1 MTTVEE
7 RIKNYKKSKAAG
19 STSVPAFSAASAKN
33 TVEDRIRQYKL
44 EKKIGFDTFQEDLA
58 SASDLVNT
66 VYGGWQNADTMGSA
80 KNTISSM
87 RGRLNA
93 YKAYTNSY
101 SRDTD
106 LTQFNSGIDQLIGA
120 YDSALSDWD
129 SIAGTYSNFVNASAY
144 DKAKKNYELS
154 QKYAGLDYKGVQEA
168 ILQNPEDKEFL
179 SQYGVNVGYSD
190 LREYNRDLLGT
201 AKKITEA
208 SGAEKDVLQKYLKKM
223 KAAKRVYALDHKF
236 DLYKDLMSN
245 EDFEELSVY
254 QPKQKKGIQI
264 FPNKDEDEY
273 DLVNDSAQ
281 KNFNA
286 FNDEMFNT
294 GVPMN
299 KYNFEQMT
307 TDEVAVYNYLYH
319 KDRVEGTDTLDAYK
333 KDMQIV
339 WNKRATEAS
348 DKRIEKLADD
358 SVLASI
364 AMTAESIPKSVFGG
378 SEAALSSVVSKLRGE
393 EINPYSFAYQ
403 DINKANKIRSA
414 VGSNIAEA
422 TQGMEIAGVNVPG
435 FLYDVGLSVADSAVG
450 IALLGKGY
458 TVAASMGA
466 AAQRA
471 KELKEQGASEA
482 QIIMG
487 SAASGIA
494 EAFFEKFSI
503 DNLLKVKNADTIG
516 KLVKETMKQMGIEA
530 SEEVFT
536 ELANIVSDILIRGD
550 LSDAAQTM
558 SAYMNQGYSEKEAI
572 MKVVLDLTK
581 DVTIAGI
588 GGAISGGVMGGA
600 KGASEYAKY
609 NSTGKTITGNNRTDV
624 LADIAKMSEDKNI
637 QEYLKLLNEDKAS
650 QAQIGSLYAQV
661 ARELDADK
669 RSKIDASKRGTIA
682 SRLAE
687 IGENSTTAQNTADAI
702 YKYLFPD
709 SSTEKLTAGER
720 ATLKTENA
728 KKVISEIKNKADW
741 FLYSEMSQE
750 AQEAIRTRNRLE
762 DVKQPKSETKVKAE
776 RRAAEMNTGAE
787 TVDSAT
793 KERISIEG
801 IRTDE
806 NGNTILKTSA
816 GERGLE
822 DVTLTESDAEI
833 VAMAE
838 GMESDKANLFV
849 SMYTQGVNTEDY
861 KDSFDLAYIYGV
873 NAYGV
878 ESVIKNRGVLTARQ
892 TAAVYKLGIQNS
904 TAETQARIDRLT
916 KKHNTGIQA
925 GKFNDSAVDYKKLNK
940 RQQAAVAFVKM
951 FSEKTGINVE
961 FFESTADE
969 NGRRTMENGRFD
981 KSTNTIYMDV
991 YAGLNEN
998 IFEDSIIS
1006 TLSHELTHWL
1016 QDKAPEAYGRLSG
1029 VVMNMLSKDR
1039 KASPEVL
1046 IAAEQSRYQRAHGEE
1061 ISEEYARDELIARTC
1076 EDMLSGSGKV
1086 TEYLSHMDEKTAKTI
1101 GSRLKEAI
1109 GKLKAWIS
1117 DLLRAYKSSST
1128 EAKILRKYSDT
1139 LMRIQKVWD
1148 EAFEKAVMANQAL
1161 RDEATSESKTKL
1173 SAREYTKNQ
1182 FGLDSYSVQE
1192 RENWK
1197 NGNII
1202 VADSPADIVDFIK
1215 KWNKTGEYKRLYCG
1229 KIGKDLAS
1237 RIENDTGVNLEN
1249 YNIAIRSDY
1258 ENSHADI
1265 EREKLRGQI
1274 AITPEVLSLFPTVV
1288 SEYDTVSIEGT
1299 TQTGD
1304 NVALM
1309 FVKDIKGKKVSVT
1322 YVARKRMMLYLQTM
1336 YGWGEKKNPHPAINA
1351 SNDTSTTTPEAV
1363 RDMDSSKN
1371 SVSQNQEKSSVKFSD
1386 RDNTNLKEYT
1396 EEQRVRWKN
1405 SKSIIIYENDA
1416 QLLEFVRDSAEN
1428 LVHGKKMYFG
1438 MVSDYVADML
1448 CAKYGVDVH
1457 NYNCSLKS
1465 DEVRKILKD
1474 HGTEETE
1481 LPRGQVPVRDFDFL
1495 QIPYVMSSPSSVS
1508 DGGEYNGK
1516 PLFNFKKDGIT
1527 VCGIVSDKRL
1537 DLFVQTMYVQKNRSL
1552 ATAIDEQASINTSET
1567 TSGTAS
1573 NNIIPQNQEKS
1584 SVKFSERENI
1594 DLEAELATYN
1604 LDGKWNDYIGIQKN
1618 VIGKLRKE
1626 GFFEDNE
1633 VINKA
1638 SGMVI
1643 RITAKGIKEILG
1655 NGNRFQTLPKELKM
1669 LKVAT
1674 IRSLPEIIQNG
1685 MLKEDNVAN
1694 LHGENEL
1701 FAYIN
1706 SQAIVDGEEYGVRVS
1721 IKKKIGANLFW
1732 IHNIDCD
1739 KKSPELLNLRAQG
1752 RGNYE
1757 TQNSED
1763 SIQQSGEKVNINFS
1777 ERETESIYDAVGE
1790 LQRVQGENEKIRE
1803 DIERLRQKNRLERTL
1818 AGGNFFSES
1827 HLKSITEHI
1836 LEKADSSYSKE
1847 SLLAELKDIYGY
1859 LQREDVEWDIFMTKV
1874 TDTAQRIIADRKGKP
1889 VPNDYAKNI
1898 LSMLRNT
1905 KVLFNDA
1912 QRAEAEYAYGKGWQR
1927 NYFGKVAV
1935 TREGIPLDTAWKEW
1949 AGRYPDMFDA
1959 DISSA
1964 DMATEVLY
1972 AYDVARAAS
1981 GVVEAYDKSEAARNI
1996 SFEIY
2001 NQFWNAVQV
2010 NGISD
2015 KDSTAIKKLKYEH
2028 RVAIKELRERYLER
2042 YYVENRNMK
2051 ALYQQTIKNL
2061 LQKRDEDI
2069 AHVREYTKEYKE
2081 KLEKRSQIDKITK
2094 KSLKLNT
2101 WLVKNSK
2108 EAHVAEILKKPV
2120 AAILK
2125 SLNFSSERLLGIQK
2139 GKHAGEPTRK
2149 DISLSKA
2156 FEHLRDTVSSINDAY
2171 VNEDTVN
2178 DFYGYID
2185 MPPDFAEFV
2194 NKMSGQINDI
2204 LREVG
2209 DNEYILNRMSTEQL
2223 KDINKLLTTLT
2234 RMVTSAN
2241 KAFAGAHG
2249 KTITE
2254 LAEDTIAYA
2263 DQLGAKSKFSGKIAE
2278 FFNFDN
2284 ALPIYTFERFG
2295 DAAQKIFEGLQD
2307 GWDKLSFHVKQITE
2321 YAENAYTAKEVRE
2334 WSEESHEFELSDGVR
2349 KDTVQITAAQIM
2361 SLYCLQKREQAA
2373 DHLLGCGIRVK
2384 DFKDG
2389 RKTISQPKGATLTES
2404 DIRRMAA
2411 ELTPR
2416 QREVADMLQSFMN
2429 TVCSEWGN
2437 EVSMVRFGYKMFDE
2451 ENYFPIMSDKNQHAN
2466 DTPKESA
2473 GSLFRLLNMSFTR
2486 SLTKGAN
2493 SRVMIDNIF
2502 DVFAAHTSDMAKY
2515 NALALPVLDAFK
2527 WHSYH
2532 KNIEVNAA
2540 DKEDRRKIPVGV
2552 KQSLE
2557 HAYGEGANRYITRFL
2572 EDLNGANSGGMT
2584 NTEKFSRKLMS
2595 NSKIAAVG
2603 ANIRVAILQP
2613 TSYVRAS
2620 AVIAPKYLVKAFTHR
2635 PQIQKAKDTCGMA
2648 QWKSM
2653 GFYSTNISK
2662 GVAALIKH
2670 EETWVDKW
2678 REGSMKLAEL
2688 GDSVTWGY
2696 LYNACEAEV
2705 SDMRPELSGEE
2716 KDEAVAKRLREV
2728 IYKTQ
2733 VVDSTMTRTQTM
2745 RTPSTMSQ
2753 MLTSFM
2759 SEAMVSYNLLHG
2771 LCVQFNTDRR
2781 ISGSATAALKKNGR
2795 NILRATM
2802 AYLVTSL
2809 CSAFAGGFIDT
2820 LRDDEEDTEF
2830 GELFFANV
2838 QDNALSDIVSML
2850 PLMRD
2855 LVSVYKGYGSE
2866 RMDMQG
2872 LESAVKATKK
2882 LMKSIENREITY
2894 SAVYS
2899 AVKTASQL
2907 SGLPGSNFVREFKTI
2922 WNNTVGEV
2930 YESMKME

>member
-1 MTTVEE
+1 MSTVEE
-7 RIKNYKKSKAAG
+7 RIKDYKRSKAAG
-19 STSVPAFSAASAKN
+19 STSVPAFSTASAKN

-44 EKKIGFDTFQEDLA
+44 EKKIGFDTFEKDLA

-66 VYGGWQNADTMGSA
+66 VYGGWQSADTMGSG
-80 KNTISSM
+80 KNTVSSM
-87 RGRLNA
+87 RSRLNA
-93 YKAYTNSY
+93 YKAYANSY

-106 LTQFNSGIDQLIGA
+106 LTQFNSGIDQLISA
-120 YDSALSDWD
+120 YNSALSDWD

-154 QKYAGLDYKGVQEA
+154 QKYAGLDYNGVQEA

-190 LREYNRDLLGT
+190 LREYNRDILGT
-201 AKKITEA
+201 AKKITES
-208 SGAEKDVLQKYLKKM
+208 SGAEKDALQKYLKKM
-223 KAAKRVYALDHKF
+223 KTATRVYELDHKF
-236 DLYKDLMSN
+236 DLYRDLMNN

-286 FNDEMFNT
+286 FNNEMFNA

-319 KDRVEGTDTLDAYK
+319 KDRVEGTDALNAYK

-339 WNKRATEAS
+339 WNKRATEAN
-348 DKRIEKLADD
+348 DKRIEKLADE
-358 SVLASI
+358 SALASV
-364 AMTAESIPKSVFGG
+364 AMTVESVPQNIVGVVPAFISNT
-378 SEAALSSVVSKLRGE
+378 LSTIKGE
-393 EINPYSFAYQ
+393 KINPYSYAHR
-403 DINKANKIRSA
+403 DLNASMSARRA

-422 TQGMEIAGVNVPG
+422 TQGMEIAGVNVPS

-450 IALLGKGY
+450 IALLGEGY

-471 KELKEQGASEA
+471 KELKEQGASET

-494 EAFFEKFSI
+494 EAFFEKFSV

-516 KLVKETMKQMGIEA
+516 KLVKETMKQIGIEA

-536 ELANIVSDILIRGD
+536 ELANIVSDTLIRGD

-572 MKVVLDLTK
+572 MKVALDLTK
-581 DVTIAGI
+581 DVALAGI

-600 KGASEYAKY
+600 KGAYEYTKY

-650 QAQIGSLYAQV
+650 KAQIGSLYAQV

-669 RSKIDASKRGTIA
+669 KSKTDASKRETVA
-682 SRLAE
+682 SRLVE
-687 IGENSTTAQNTADAI
+687 MGEDSQTAQNTASAV
-702 YKYLFPD
+702 YKYLFPG
-709 SSTEKLTAGER
+709 SSTEKLTAEER
-720 ATLKTENA
+720 AALKTENA
-728 KKVISEIKNKADW
+728 KAVISEIKHNADW
-741 FLYSEMSQE
+741 FLNSEMSQE
-750 AQEAIRTRNRLE
+750 AQEAVWTRNRLE
-762 DVKQPKSETKVKAE
+762 DIIKQPKSETKVKAE
-776 RRAAEMNTGAE
+776 QRAAEMNTGAE
-787 TVDSAT
+787 TIDNTT
-793 KERISIEG
+793 KEKISIEG
-801 IRTDE
+801 IRTDK
-806 NGNTILKTSA
+806 NGNTFLQTSA
-816 GERGLE
+816 GERSLE

-849 SMYTQGVNTEDY
+849 SLYTQGVNTEDY

-904 TAETQARIDRLT
+904 TAETQARIDKLT

-925 GKFNDSAVDYKKLNK
+925 GKFNDSTIDYKKLNK

-981 KSTNTIYMDV
+981 KSTNTIYLDA

-1016 QDKAPEAYGRLSG
+1016 QDKAPEAYSRLSG
-1029 VVMNMLSKDR
+1029 IVMDMLSKDR

-1046 IAAEQSRYQRAHGEE
+1046 VAAEQRRYKNAHGEE
-1061 ISEEYARDELIARTC
+1061 VSEEYARDELIARTC
-1076 EDMLSGSGKV
+1076 EDMLSNSERV
-1086 TEYLSHMDEKTAKTI
+1086 TEYLSRMDETTAKTI

-1109 GKLKAWIS
+1109 SKLKAWIS

-1128 EAKILRKYSDT
+1128 EAKILRKYNDT
-1139 LMRIQKVWD
+1139 LTRIQKIWD
-1148 EAFEKAVMANQAL
+1148 EAFEKAVMANQAMKDAYNSSV
-1161 RDEATSESKTKL
+1161 DEDLYKYIKDSLNDTTSKKSFYKLADTISERLADDIEQIVGFSVQGYGNEIAPSNIKHIENEHGANGRSDQSMQDLYDLAKIKYVIDNYDKIREGKGARQYKNKDGSSSKTIELQKKIEERYYYVVEAVPDSQKRTL
-1173 SAREYTKNQ
+1173 HVVSAY
-1182 FGLDSYSVQE
+1182 
-1192 RENWK
+1192 
-1197 NGNII
+1197 I
-1202 VADSPADIVDFIK
+1202 
-1215 KWNKTGEYKRLYCG
+1215 NK
-1229 KIGKDLAS
+1229 
-1237 RIENDTGVNLEN
+1237 NDTF
-1249 YNIAIRSDY
+1249 S
-1258 ENSHADI
+1258 
-1265 EREKLRGQI
+1265 
-1274 AITPEVLSLFPTVV
+1274 EVAVQKSP
-1288 SEYDTVSIEGT
+1288 SR
-1299 TQTGD
+1299 
-1304 NVALM
+1304 
-1309 FVKDIKGKKVSVT
+1309 
-1322 YVARKRMMLYLQTM
+1322 YVQ
-1336 YGWGEKKNPHPAINA
+1336 
-1351 SNDTSTTTPEAV
+1351 D
-1363 RDMDSSKN
+1363 
-1371 SVSQNQEKSSVKFSD
+1371 
-1386 RDNTNLKEYT
+1386 
-1396 EEQRVRWKN
+1396 EQRSNV
-1405 SKSIIIYENDA
+1405 
-1416 QLLEFVRDSAEN
+1416 
-1428 LVHGKKMYFG
+1428 
-1438 MVSDYVADML
+1438 
-1448 CAKYGVDVH
+1448 
-1457 NYNCSLKS
+1457 
-1465 DEVRKILKD
+1465 
-1474 HGTEETE
+1474 
-1481 LPRGQVPVRDFDFL
+1481 
-1495 QIPYVMSSPSSVS
+1495 
-1508 DGGEYNGK
+1508 
-1516 PLFNFKKDGIT
+1516 
-1527 VCGIVSDKRL
+1527 
-1537 DLFVQTMYVQKNRSL
+1537 
-1552 ATAIDEQASINTSET
+1552 
-1567 TSGTAS
+1567 S
-1573 NNIIPQNQEKS
+1573 NNSIPQNQEKS
-1584 SVKFSERENI
+1584 SVKFSGRENI

-1633 VINKA
+1633 VINKD

-1643 RITAKGIKEILG
+1643 RITAKGIKETLG
-1655 NGNRFQTLPKELKM
+1655 AGKRFQSLPRVMKELKI
-1669 LKVAT
+1669 AT
-1674 IRSLPEIIQNG
+1674 IRNLPNIIENG
-1685 MLKEDNVAN
+1685 IVSDDNVQN
-1694 LHGENEL
+1694 YHDENGDL
-1701 FAYIN
+1701 YAYIT
-1706 SQAIVDGEEYGVRVS
+1706 SDATIDGVKYGVRVS
-1721 IKKKIGANLFW
+1721 VKKKVGSNIFWIHHVDTKKGSDLLDPSRRKELKENQNLKLNIAQENEKVNTNFW
-1732 IHNIDCD
+1732 IHNADGD

-1757 TQNSED
+1757 TQDSED

-1777 ERETESIYDAVGE
+1777 EREAESVYDAVGE
-1790 LQRVQGENEKIRE
+1790 LQRVQAENEKIRE

-1818 AGGNFFSES
+1818 AGGSFLSES
-1827 HLKSITEHI
+1827 HLTSIAEHI
-1836 LEKADSSYSKE
+1836 LKKADSGYSKE
-1847 SLLAELKDIYGY
+1847 SFLAELKDIYGY

-1874 TDTAQRIIADRKGKP
+1874 TDTALRIIADRKGKI
-1889 VPNDYAKNI
+1889 VPNDYAKDI
-1898 LSMLRNT
+1898 LSMIRNT
-1905 KVLFNDA
+1905 KVSFNDA
-1912 QRAEAEYAYGKGWQR
+1912 QKAEAEYAYGKGWRR

-1935 TREGIPLDTAWKEW
+1935 TDEGVPLDTAWQEW
-1949 AGRYPDMFDA
+1949 TRKYPDMFDA
-1959 DISSA
+1959 DISAA

-1972 AYDVARAAS
+1972 AYDVARAS
-1981 GVVEAYDKSEAARNI
+1981 SEVVEAYDKSEAARNI

-2001 NQFWNAVQV
+2001 NQFWNAAQV
-2010 NGISD
+2010 KGISD

-2042 YYVENRNMK
+2042 YYIEHRDMK
-2051 ALYQQTIKNL
+2051 PLYQQTIKNL

-2069 AHVREYTKEYKE
+2069 ARVKEYTKEYKE

-2125 SLNFSSERLLGIQK
+2125 SLNFSSERLLGIRK
-2139 GKHAGEPTRK
+2139 GKHTGEPTRK

-2156 FEHLRDTVSSINDAY
+2156 FEHLRDTVSSISDAY

-2178 DFYGYID
+2178 DLYGYID

-2194 NKMSGQINDI
+2194 NKMSGEINDI

-2209 DNEYILNRMSTEQL
+2209 DNEYILNQMTTEQL

-2234 RMVTSAN
+2234 HMVTSAN

-2249 KTITE
+2249 KTIKE
-2254 LAEDTIAYA
+2254 LADDTIAYA
-2263 DQLGAKSKFSGKIAE
+2263 EKLGTKSKFSGKVAE
-2278 FFNFDN
+2278 FFHFDN
-2284 ALPIYTFERFG
+2284 ALPIYAFERFG

-2321 YAENAYTAKEVRE
+2321 YVENAYKAEEVKKWSRE
-2334 WSEESHEFELSDGVR
+2334 VHEFELADDVR
-2349 KDTVQITAAQIM
+2349 KDTVKITAAQIM
-2361 SLYCLQKREQAA
+2361 YLYCLQKREQAVG
-2373 DHLLGCGIRVK
+2373 HLLGCGIRVK

-2404 DIRRMAA
+2404 DIKRMVA

-2416 QREVADMLQSFMN
+2416 QKEVADKLQSFMN
-2429 TVCSEWGN
+2429 AVCSDWGN
-2437 EVSMVRFGYKMFDE
+2437 EISMVRFGYKMFNE
-2451 ENYFPIMSDKNQHAN
+2451 VNYIPITSDKNQHAN
-2466 DTPKESA
+2466 DTPKENA
-2473 GSLFRLLNMSFTR
+2473 GSLFRLLNMSFTK

-2493 SRVMIDNIF
+2493 SRIIIDNIF

-2540 DKEDRRKIPVGV
+2540 DKEDKRKISVGV

-2557 HAYGEGANRYITRFL
+2557 YAYGEGANRYITRFL

-2584 NTEKFSRKLMS
+2584 NTEKLSRKLMS
-2595 NSKIAAVG
+2595 NYKIAAVG

-2620 AVIAPKYLVKAFTHR
+2620 AVIAPKYLVAAFAHR

-2670 EETWVDKW
+2670 EETFVDKL

-2696 LYNACEAEV
+2696 LYNACEAEI
-2705 SDMRPELSGEE
+2705 SDTKPELSGTD

-2728 IYKTQ
+2728 IYRTQ

-2745 RTPSTMSQ
+2745 RNPSTMSQ

-2771 LCVQFNTDRR
+2771 LSIQFNADKR
-2781 ISGSATAALKKNGR
+2781 IYGASKALKKNGR

-2820 LRDDEEDTEF
+2820 LRDDEEDAEF

-2838 QDNALSDIVSML
+2838 QDNALSDVVGML

-2855 LVSVYKGYGSE
+2855 LASVYKGYGSG

-2872 LESAVKATKK
+2872 FESAVNATKK
-2882 LMKSIENREITY
+2882 LMKSIENRELTY

-2899 AVKTASQL
+2899 AAKTVSQI
-2907 SGLPGSNFVREFKTI
+2907 SGLPGSNAIREFKTI
-2922 WNNTVGEV
+2922 WNNTIGEV
-2930 YESMKME
+2930 YESMKIE